1 MALVSACALL
11 WQGEQCLLSQHRLTA
26 QHSAWNSLAW
36 LTCLLNLST
45 SSVTFS
51 CPSSLFLWELVLW
64 KRFKHTSSSPMAVA
78 AYSSHN
84 QNLCVKMSAL
94 GALQVFVSHHSCQN
108 PTCKLPW
115 PGAEDPVD
123 KIDSLQNWLD
133 GSTGCLYS
141 AARPWCLH
149 SAELLH
155 HSGHHFWQP
164 LHLKCSIILSEEIL
178 LPRTKDSI
186 LEMGLCTQH
195 LHTSHLPFLLLL
207 CLFFFY
213 SLQPTSFCPFCP
225 LMTMVGCSHRLLMRI
240 CGKKGPVIF
249 RSVCV
254 GSAALDA
261 LRGTVW
267 PQASPWA
274 QMAGEAQLMLFS
286 FLPGLTLGQRWGN
299 KKNKDLGLSSPSFSA
314 STPSRV
320 SSNGNSQPQNKLQ
333 AAPQKHTGNSA
344 NCY

>member
-1 MALVSACALL
+1 MALVCVCALL

-36 LTCLLNLST
+36 LTCLLNLSA

-64 KRFKHTSSSPMAVA
+64 KRFKHARSSPMAVA

-84 QNLCVKMSAL
+84 QNLCVKLSAL
-94 GALQVFVSHHSCQN
+94 GAFQVFVSHHSCQN
-108 PTCKLPW
+108 PTCKFPW

-141 AARPWCLH
+141 AAPPWCLH

-155 HSGHHFWQP
+155 HFGHHFWQP

-178 LPRTKDSI
+178 LPGTEDSI

-195 LHTSHLPFLLLL
+195 LHTSHLPFSSLP
-207 CLFFFY
+207 FF
-213 SLQPTSFCPFCP
+213 SFIPYNPQVFGP
-225 LMTMVGCSHRLLMRI
+225 SAHLWQWWDVLTGCWWGSVER
-240 CGKKGPVIF
+240 KGQWSSGV
-249 RSVCV
+249 SV
-254 GSAALDA
+254 
-261 LRGTVW
+261 
-267 PQASPWA
+267 WA
-274 QMAGEAQLMLFS
+274 QQPWMLSGELCGPR
-286 FLPGLTLGQRWGN
+286 LPLGHRWQV
-299 KKNKDLGLSSPSFSA
+299 KLSSCCFHFS
-314 STPSRV
+314 
-320 SSNGNSQPQNKLQ
+320 Q
-333 AAPQKHTGNSA
+333 A
-344 NCY
+344 

>member
-36 LTCLLNLST
+36 LTCLLNLSA

-141 AARPWCLH
+141 AAPPWCLH

-195 LHTSHLPFLLLL
+195 LHTSHLPFLFLL
-207 CLFFFY
+207 CLFFLLF
-213 SLQPTSFCPFCP
+213 PT
-225 LMTMVGCSHRLLMRI
+225 TH
-240 CGKKGPVIF
+240 K
-249 RSVCV
+249 
-254 GSAALDA
+254 
-261 LRGTVW
+261 
-267 PQASPWA
+267 
-274 QMAGEAQLMLFS
+274 
-286 FLPGLTLGQRWGN
+286 FLPLLPTYDNGGMFSQVADENLWKERAS
-299 KKNKDLGLSSPSFSA
+299 DLQECLCGLSSPGCSQGNYVAPGFPLGTDGRWSSA
-314 STPSRV
+314 HAVFISPRP
-320 SSNGNSQPQNKLQ
+320 N
-333 AAPQKHTGNSA
+333 TGSEVGE
-344 NCY
+344 